1 MFRKVVCPLLTVYLF
16 CLALSSCS
24 SKNVYALTVD
34 DAEVP
39 PEVYAYYLDK
49 VYARPA
55 SFGLGISPARDK
67 LHEKAAQ
74 LCAEYVAV
82 NSLFSQ
88 LGMSLGF
95 EDKIAV
101 SQAVNS
107 RWRLFSHHYESIGVS
122 KQTLTKIEGS
132 AAAEKALFLEFYDT
146 GGLKAVGEE
155 EARAYYE
162 QNYTAFRAING
173 YLTKTG
179 EDGGAIPLTDTE
191 KNALK
196 SKFNAM
202 AVDVTDGESFE
213 SVGLEFAAEQSYS
226 QGSSG
231 TTVIKKGDNSY
242 PEGFYDAVA
251 ALKTGFPTV
260 LEFDDYLFLV
270 VREEPFGNEEATYNE
285 YRAECLKALKGD
297 EFDADIAKHASAYP
311 VTENDRVIR
320 RVSKQVLG
328 PETSR

>member
-1 MFRKVVCPLLTVYLF
+1 MLRKVVCPLLTVCLF

-24 SKNVYALTVD
+24 SKNAYALTVEG
-34 DAEVP
+34 AEVP

-49 VYARPA
+49 VHSKPA
-55 SFGLGISPARDK
+55 AYGLVLSPAEGK

-88 LGMSLGF
+88 LGMNLGF
-95 EDKIAV
+95 EDKISV

-107 RWRLFSHHYESIGVS
+107 RWRLFSHHYETIGVS
-122 KQTLTKIEGS
+122 KQTLAKIEGC
-132 AAAEKALFLEFYDT
+132 AAAEKALFLKFYDT

-162 QNYTAFRAING
+162 QNYIAFRAING
-173 YLTKTG
+173 YLTKTD
-179 EDGGAIPLTDTE
+179 EDGKTVPLTDTE

-196 SKFNAM
+196 SRFDAM
-202 AVDVTDGESFE
+202 AVDVADGKSFE

-226 QGSSG
+226 QGRSG

-260 LEFDDYLFLV
+260 LEFDGYLFLV

-297 EFDADIAKHASAYP
+297 EFDEDIAKHASAYP

-320 RVSKQVLG
+320 QVSKKVLG